1 VFRVVDETMS
11 PHIDQSKYSQLYTNM
26 SADNYLETYSIRFGS
41 VHFEENMSS
50 VLKVFTCSRKEKKR
64 CRIGSIIVM
73 IEDAG

>member
-1 VFRVVDETMS
+1 
-11 PHIDQSKYSQLYTNM
+11 M